1 MFGFILKKSFCD
13 GWDNLLTLVLSNLV
27 FVFTGFGLFLL
38 TGLCARAEM
47 QWPFLLM
54 TIVSVMVLSVLL
66 FAYSD
71 TAAHIAN
78 FDGIHIVD
86 FFKAIPGAL
95 KDGALFGFMNAAV
108 FMISTFSIRYY
119 LFETGTLIGFGLGC
133 AIFWIDFFYLLAMQW
148 FIPIRALMKN
158 DFKKCFKKSFILL
171 FDNTGFT
178 LLMFLY
184 NLIQLALSVVCIGFF
199 PSIAVMLIGNTN
211 ALRVL
216 LYKYDYLEE
225 HPELKTR
232 KERRQIPWDELLSE
246 DREILGPRKLRSF
259 LFPCSSKPFNP
270 ILFIRSSARRSSAAF
285 RSFTVLKDAAKST
298 SSCE

>member
-27 FVFTGFGLFLL
+27 FVFTSFGLFLL

-95 KDGALFGFMNAAV
+95 KDGALFGLMNAAV

-199 PSIAVMLIGNTN
+199 PSMAGMLIGNTN

-232 KERRQIPWDELLSE
+232 RERRQIPWDDLLAE
-246 DREILGPRKLRSF
+246 DRDILGPRPIRSF
-259 LFPCSSKPFNP
+259 LFPW
-270 ILFIRSSARRSSAAF
+270 
-285 RSFTVLKDAAKST
+285 KDDQRQDF
-298 SSCE
+298 